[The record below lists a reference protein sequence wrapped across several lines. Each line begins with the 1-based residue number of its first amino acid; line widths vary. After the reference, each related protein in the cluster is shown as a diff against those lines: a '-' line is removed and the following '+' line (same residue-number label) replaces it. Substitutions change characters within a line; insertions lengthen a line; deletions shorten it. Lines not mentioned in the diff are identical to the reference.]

1 MLTSLYAK
9 LDRFAQRMEHFAV
22 SQARLVVAVG
32 IMLGVVAV
40 YAATNLVF
48 ANDYRVFFDVN
59 DPQRVA
65 QEQAEARFT
74 GSDSVTFVLTA
85 KQGDLFSRHGMQAI
99 AEATAAAGAMPHVS
113 RVDSL
118 ANHQHS
124 RGVGDEL
131 IVAPLVEDPDTLDST
146 ALARIRAVA
155 LTDPAIQGRYLSKDG
170 RTAQIVATVQLP
182 EGDPA
187 AMKAVGAAAAQL
199 KSRLAYAYPELHV
212 ASSGVI
218 LLSNSFY
225 SVTQSDM
232 LRLVPMMSLM
242 LAVSIALF
250 FRSIPASIAAMS
262 TLGLSILVTI
272 GFAAALGVAMSPAS
286 AQAPVIVLTIA
297 TAEAIHIIG
306 NVQAQQRRGA
316 SRAGAVEGAL
326 RANHAAIFITTLT
339 DVFGFLSFNFS
350 DTPPFRDLGNL
361 CAAGAVIAY
370 FYSLMFLPAVL
381 TLWPFQV
388 HDELLER
395 EHNVARVARWA
406 MRHARLTL
414 SAMLLMTLAFGAIW
428 PTIRT
433 RDNFVEWLGPS
444 HSFRQDAEY
453 INARLPGIYAMTYVL
468 DSGEDG
474 GIADPAYLARVER
487 FQRWLEKQP
496 EVADVA
502 SLVDVMQRLNRNMHG
517 DDPAW
522 NRLPDSRD
530 LAAQY
535 LLLYEMSLTQG
546 KDLSDQI
553 TPDKRA
559 SRLFISLKD
568 VSSEEMVSLRDRADA
583 WLVDNVPP
591 RMRAKATGTSLMF
604 ATLTQENTHAMIAG
618 TMVAV
623 LTIAV
628 VTGMALLSARMGL
641 IALLPALAPV
651 AMAFGAWALIV
662 GEQGLYA
669 AFVISC
675 SLGLTVDSVTHF
687 TMKFHDAWQDKGMS
701 TEDAVSHAY
710 QGVGMELWI
719 ASIILIIGFLML
731 SFSDFAIIAK
741 LGQMVA
747 LIFVF
752 SLITTFMMLP
762 ALLKWLVPAY
772 AKPRAQTEDQ
782 PGPWLG

>member
-1 MLTSLYAK
+1 MLRSLYAR
-9 LDRFAQRMEHFAV
+9 LDRFAQRMEDVAIRH
-22 SQARLVVAVG
+22 ARLVVGAG
-32 IMLGVVAV
+32 LLIGLVAV
-40 YAATNLVF
+40 FALTRLIF
-48 ANDYRVFFDVN
+48 ANDYRVFFDAD

-65 QEQAEARFT
+65 HEQAEARFS

-85 KQGDLFSRHGMQAI
+85 KQGDLFTRHGLEAI
-99 AEATAAAGAMPHVS
+99 ADATAAAGALPHVA

-124 RGVGDEL
+124 RGEGDDL
-131 IVAPLVEDPDTLDST
+131 IVMPLVEEPQALD
-146 ALARIRAVA
+146 AAGLAAVRAIA

-170 RTAQIVATVQLP
+170 RTAQIVATIQLP
-182 EGDPA
+182 SNDPS
-187 AMKAVGAAAAQL
+187 AMAKVGEATARM
-199 KSRLAYAYPELHV
+199 KSRLAYAYPELTV
-212 ASSGVI
+212 TTSGVV
-218 LLSNSFY
+218 LLSHSFY
-225 SVTQSDM
+225 TVTQSDM
-232 LRLVPMMSLM
+232 TRLVPLMSLL
-242 LAVSIALF
+242 LAVAIALF
-250 FRSIPASIAAMS
+250 FRSLPASLAAMS
-262 TLGLSILVTI
+262 TLGLAILVTV
-272 GFAAALGVAMSPAS
+272 GLAAAFGVAMSPAS

-306 NVQAQQRRGA
+306 HVQTLQRTGL
-316 SRAGAVEGAL
+316 SRREAIKGSL

-361 CAAGAVIAY
+361 CAAGAVVAY
-370 FYSLMFLPAVL
+370 FYAMMFLPALL
-381 TLWPFQV
+381 TLWRFPV
-388 HDELLER
+388 RSELLER
-395 EHNVARVARWA
+395 EHNVARIARWS
-406 MRHARLTL
+406 MRHARLAL
-414 SAMLLMTLAFGAIW
+414 SGILLLTVAFGALW
-428 PTIRT
+428 PTLRT
-433 RDNFVEWLGPS
+433 RDNFVEWLAPT

-453 INARLPGIYAMTYVL
+453 INERLPGIYAMTYVL

-474 GIADPAYLARVER
+474 GIADPGYLARVER
-487 FQRWLEKQP
+487 FQHWLEQQP

-502 SLVDVMQRLNRNMHG
+502 SLVDVMKRLNRNMHG

-522 NRLPDSRD
+522 ARLPDNRD

-559 SRLFISLKD
+559 SRLFVSMKA
-568 VSSEEMVSLRDRADA
+568 VSSEEMVSLRQRADA
-583 WLVDNVPP
+583 WLVEHVPP
-591 RMRAKATGTSLMF
+591 VMQAKATGTSLMF
-604 ATLTQENTHAMIAG
+604 ATLTQENTRAMVGG
-618 TMVAV
+618 TLMAI

-628 VTGMALLSARMGL
+628 VTGMALLSARMGM

-675 SLGLTVDSVTHF
+675 SLGLTVDAVTHF
-687 TMKFHDAWQDKGMS
+687 TMKFHRAWREGGLS
-701 TEDAVSHAY
+701 TEEAVSKAY

-719 ASIILIIGFLML
+719 ASITLILGFLLL
-731 SFSDFAIIAK
+731 SLSDFAIIAK

-747 LIFVF
+747 LIFLF
-752 SLITTFMMLP
+752 SLVTSFVMLP
-762 ALLKWLVPAY
+762 ALLKWLLPEY
-772 AKPRAQTEDQ
+772 ADPKRPPEGVAAAIS
-782 PGPWLG
+782 